1 MPEEKTPTAP
11 GNPSRGAQ
19 VVLAGEAQTAA
30 RGGVGGDIETNTL
43 HKRALEARGEQADGS
58 TPDGSTLTGE
68 PPPDVVV
75 REVEPLAES
84 SANADAAPAPD
95 AEKAETKASSKK
107 TTSKKD

>member
-1 MPEEKTPTAP
+1 MTEEKTPTAP

-19 VVLAGEAQTAA
+19 VVVTGEAQTAA

-43 HKRALEARGEQADGS
+43 HKRALEARGDQADGS
-58 TPDGSTLTGE
+58 TADGSTLTGE

-84 SANADAAPAPD
+84 SANADAD
-95 AEKAETKASSKK
+95 AAEADTKASSKK